1 MAPLSEQAMEQL
13 ASDPMGVLSAALR
26 MKQLLRKDTVYGII
40 GDQILKR
47 TRRFA
52 SRERVI
58 SLMGKAT
65 RGMDKLT
72 DFPETPW
79 RRPGASRRHEGG
91 DRSCRRSRTQ
101 MRALGS

>member
-52 SRERVI
+52 SREQVI

-65 RGMDKLT
+65 MGMDELT
-72 DFPETPW
+72 VCSRDPVA
-79 RRPGASRRHEGG
+79 AS
-91 DRSCRRSRTQ
+91 
-101 MRALGS
+101 

>member
-1 MAPLSEQAMEQL
+1 MAPLGKQAMEQL
-13 ASDPMGVLSAALR
+13 ALDPMGVLSAALR

-52 SRERVI
+52 SREQVI

-65 RGMDKLT
+65 GGMDKLT
-72 DFPETPW
+72 DFPGTSW
-79 RRPGASRRHEGG
+79 RRPGAPRRPE
-91 DRSCRRSRTQ
+91 
-101 MRALGS
+101 